1 MYINNQKQLVKAW
14 AKTLQKTDWD
24 LFSTI
29 TYRYDINPK
38 QNQSIMMR
46 LKDYLLSLK
55 LKFKVFWV
63 MEHNIR
69 GVSTHNHLLI
79 KGERVEQEVE
89 YHLRSKGLITDHVK
103 HLPYEKEASIYVAK
117 YLYDPESQYDIIE
130 SK

>member
-89 YHLRSKGLITDHVK
+89 YHLRSKNLIGKQVK
-103 HLPYEKEASIYVAK
+103 HLPYEIGASYYVAK
-117 YLYDPESQYDIIE
+117 YLYDRESQYDIIE